1 MDIIGTD
8 DRSIAKAARIL
19 RGGGLVVYPSDTVYG
34 ALVDATDERAVA
46 KLIAF
51 KNRPPGKPISVFV
64 SCMEMMEQL
73 AFVDPAK
80 RAMLGHLAPGPFT
93 FIMESRHK
101 VLTQLESEKGT
112 IGIRFPDYSPVIR
125 LVKEFGKP
133 ITATSAN
140 LSGRP
145 PHYRIDALLREFPAS
160 KTAHIDLVVDAGA
173 LPRNKP
179 STILDLT
186 EPHVRMLRKGDI
198 EVHRFES
205 VTARSPQETGLIAQ
219 RQMKRNLGNI
229 AHKPLVFVLQGG
241 MGAGKTV
248 FVKAAGE
255 LLGIKNIVSP
265 TFVIYYEYET
275 DRLGVKRFIHCDL
288 FNIEDPEEF
297 GHLGLEGYLVPGTVL
312 FIEWGE
318 KTGALYGALKKKCD
332 IVHVRFS
339 YGENTVRTLDI
350 SS

>member
-1 MDIIGTD
+1 MNIIGTG
-8 DRSIAKAARIL
+8 DRYLEKSVQIL
-19 RGGGLVVYPSDTVYG
+19 RAGGLVVYPSDTVYG
-34 ALVDATDERAVA
+34 ALVDATDERAVS

-64 SCMEMMEQL
+64 SDMDMMEQYAL
-73 AFVDPAK
+73 VDPAK
-80 RAMLGHLAPGPFT
+80 RAMLARLAPGPFT

-101 VLTQLESEKGT
+101 VLPQLESEKGT

-145 PHYRIDALLREFPAS
+145 PHYRIDALMREFPAS
-160 KTAHIDLVVDAGA
+160 KAALIDLVVDAGT

-186 EPHVRMLRKGDI
+186 EPHMRMLRKGDI
-198 EVHRFES
+198 EVNRFES
-205 VTARSPQETGLIAQ
+205 FASRSPEETSRIA
-219 RQMKRNLGNI
+219 RREVERNLGNI
-229 AHKPLVFVLQGG
+229 ANKPLVFILQGD
-241 MGAGKTV
+241 MGAGKTA

-255 LLGIKNIVSP
+255 LFGIDNIVSP
-265 TFVIYYEYET
+265 TFVVYYEYKT
-275 DRLGVKRFIHCDL
+275 NRLGVKRFVHCDL

-297 GHLGLEGYLVPGTVL
+297 GYLGLEDYLVPGSIL

-318 KTGALYGALKKKCD
+318 KSGALYGALKKKCD
-332 IVHVRFS
+332 IVHVRLA
-339 YGENTVRTLDI
+339 YGEGTLRTLDI